1 MTARYIL
8 AVDQGTTGTTVL
20 VLDHDCVVKGRS
32 YSEFGQSYPRPGWV
46 EHDATEIWNVS
57 HRVMEQALAGAG
69 IEASALAAIGITN
82 QRETTLLWDRASG
95 EPVAPAIV
103 WQDRRTASITEEL
116 REAGHEDLVRRTT
129 GLVLDPYFSG
139 TKIHW
144 LLEHTPGLRERVERG
159 EIAFGTM
166 DSWLI
171 WKLTGGRLH
180 VTDYT
185 NACRTMLYNIDDL
198 QWDEELLDLLG
209 IPRNLLPDVRPSA
222 HVFGET
228 DPVAFFGQSVP
239 IGSAA
244 GDQHAALFGQAC
256 FERGLVKGTYGT
268 GSFVLMNT
276 GNDAVR
282 SETGLL
288 TTIAWGIGD
297 EPIEYALEGS
307 IFVTGSA
314 VQWLRDGIGIIEQAA
329 ETEALAESLESND
342 GVYFVPALAGLG
354 APHWDPHARGTLL
367 GLTRGTT
374 RAHLARA
381 TLESIAYQTRDIV
394 EAMQRDAGLT
404 LPEMR
409 ADGGP
414 VGNAFLM
421 QFQAD
426 MLGTPVEVPQITETT
441 AVGAAFMAGL
451 ATGFWAS
458 RDELRERWKLGT
470 RYEPQLDA
478 EQRERLHTRWLRAV
492 DLAKGWAR
500 D

>member
-20 VLDHDCVVKGRS
+20 VLDHDCVVQGRS

-46 EHDATEIWNVS
+46 EHDATEIWDVS
-57 HRVMEQALAGAG
+57 HRVIEQALAHAG
-69 IEASALAAIGITN
+69 IGASDLAALGITN

-95 EPVAPAIV
+95 EPVTPAIV

-116 REAGHEDLVRRTT
+116 RQAGHEDLVRRKT

-139 TKIHW
+139 TKIRW
-144 LLEHTPGLRERVERG
+144 LLEHTAGLQERVERG
-159 EIAFGTM
+159 EIAFGTI

-198 QWDEELLDLLG
+198 RWDDELLDLLE
-209 IPRNLLPDVRPSA
+209 IPRSLLPEVRPSA

-244 GDQHAALFGQAC
+244 GDQNAALFGQAC
-256 FERGLVKGTYGT
+256 FQRGLVKSTYGT

-282 SETGLL
+282 SDAGLL

-329 ETEALAESLESND
+329 ETEALAESLEGND

-374 RAHLARA
+374 RAHIARA

-394 EAMQRDAGLT
+394 EAMQRDAGLA

-470 RYEPQLDA
+470 RYEPRLDK
-478 EQRERLHTRWLRAV
+478 EQREHLHTRWLRAV